1 MRNFIIIIGLILVL
15 PLAFSSCKDDE
26 NEGASLVGTWEE
38 TSYTSSG
45 CIDPADNETY
55 TCTSSCERIVV
66 TGSTITIDNEPPINY
81 TVNGNQITLSQTFG
95 SATITFT
102 VTFVLTDTTLTITQQ
117 DDASDGGCK
126 NVSVYKRV

>member
-1 MRNFIIIIGLILVL
+1 MKNFIKILGLIFIIPLV
-15 PLAFSSCKDDE
+15 FSSCKDDE
-26 NEGASLVGTWEE
+26 NKGASLVGTWEE
-38 TSYTSSG
+38 VSFVSSG
-45 CIDPADNETY
+45 CVDPDDNESF

-66 TGSTITIDNEPPINY
+66 TTNTITIGTEPAINY

-102 VTFVLTDTTLTITQQ
+102 VTFVVTETSLTITQQ

>member
-1 MRNFIIIIGLILVL
+1 MKNYIKILGLIFLI

-26 NEGASLVGTWEE
+26 SKGASLVGTWEE
-38 TSYTSSG
+38 VSFVSSG
-45 CIDPADNETY
+45 CVDPADNESS

-66 TGSTITIDNEPPINY
+66 TANTITIGTEPAINY
-81 TVNGNQITLSQTFG
+81 TVSGNQITLSQTFG

-102 VTFVLTDTTLTITQQ
+102 VTFVVTETSLTITQQ

>member
-1 MRNFIIIIGLILVL
+1 MKNFIKILGLIFIIPLV
-15 PLAFSSCKDDE
+15 FSSCKDDE
-26 NEGASLVGTWEE
+26 NKGASLVGTWEE
-38 TSYTSSG
+38 VSFVSSG
-45 CIDPADNETY
+45 CVDPDDNESS
-55 TCTSSCERIVV
+55 TCTVDCERIVV
-66 TGSTITIDNEPPINY
+66 TANTITIDTEPAINY

-102 VTFVLTDTTLTITQQ
+102 VTFVVTETSLTITQQ